1 MKSNITLET
10 FEDVVIEQLKE
21 RGYNTKIIEVP
32 GKLGPEHRLINA
44 DELDEN
50 CNAYKMSAAVHIEQV
65 YNDYMKQYAKGR
77 PPMMESVVK
86 ETIGV
91 FNGDNNKKSDAV
103 NNFVKAVKSWDT
115 AKTRLILSVCNTELN
130 ESYLEGK
137 VFERIEDL
145 ALVPRVCAD
154 ITKETVSSSM
164 ISKELMKSWCV
175 TEDEVM
181 REAKRNAPKLLQ
193 PVIMDSYAAAM
204 KMISGMKQSGEVPN
218 FIDEKGILPMISHS
232 SMIIVTT
239 ALQFTGASLFYD
251 GILEYF
257 ANALDGHF
265 YIIPSSSAEFLVLP
279 GNDTDLTPEELS
291 AIIQSVN
298 VDKDTID
305 PKMVLSNHAY
315 IYKDGKFSS
324 FV

>member
-10 FEDVVIEQLKE
+10 FESIVIEQLKE
-21 RGYNTKIIEVP
+21 RGYNTKIIEIT
-32 GKLGPEHRLINA
+32 GKLGPEHRLVNV
-44 DELDEN
+44 DDLTERRN
-50 CNAYKMSAAVHIEQV
+50 VYKMSAAVNIEQV
-65 YNDYMKQYAKGR
+65 YNDYMKQYMKGR
-77 PPMMESVVK
+77 PPMMESVIK
-86 ETIGV
+86 DIIDL
-91 FNGDNNKKSDAV
+91 FNDKGKSSYVDHFIEV
-103 NNFVKAVKSWDT
+103 IKSWDA
-115 AKTRLILSVCNTELN
+115 AKARLILTVCNAELN
-130 ESYLEGK
+130 ASYLEGK

-145 ALVPRVCAD
+145 ALVPRVYAD
-154 ITKETVSSSM
+154 ITEKTVSSSM
-164 ISKELMKSWCV
+164 ISKELMKSWGV

-181 REAKRNAPKLLQ
+181 REAKRNSPKLLQ
-193 PVIMDSYAAAM
+193 PVIMDSYAVAM

-251 GILEYF
+251 GILEYL
-257 ANALDGHF
+257 ANTLDGYF

>member
-10 FEDVVIEQLKE
+10 FEDIVIEQLKE
-21 RGYNTKIIEVP
+21 RGCNTKIIYIT
-32 GKLGPEHRLINA
+32 GKLGPEHRLVNV
-44 DELDEN
+44 DDLTERRN
-50 CNAYKMSAAVHIEQV
+50 VYKMSAAVNIEQV
-65 YNDYMKQYAKGR
+65 YNDYMKQYMKGR
-77 PPMMESVVK
+77 PPMMESVIK
-86 ETIGV
+86 DIIDL
-91 FNGDNNKKSDAV
+91 FNDKGKSSYVDHFIEV
-103 NNFVKAVKSWDT
+103 IKSWDA
-115 AKTRLILSVCNTELN
+115 AKARLILSVCNAELN
-130 ESYLEGK
+130 ASYLEGK

-154 ITKETVSSSM
+154 ITEKTVSSSM
-164 ISKELMKSWCV
+164 ISKELMKSWGV

-181 REAKRNAPKLLQ
+181 REAKRNSPKLLQ
-193 PVIMDSYAAAM
+193 PVIIDSYAVAM

-251 GILEYF
+251 GILEYL
-257 ANALDGHF
+257 ANTLDGYF

>member
-10 FEDVVIEQLKE
+10 FENTVIEQLKE
-21 RGYNTKIIEVP
+21 RGYSTKIIEVP
-32 GKLGPEHRLINA
+32 GKLGPEHRLINI
-44 DELDEN
+44 DEAAEKSDG
-50 CNAYKMSAAVHIEQV
+50 CKMSASIHIEQV
-65 YNDYMKQYAKGR
+65 YNDYMEQYMKGR

-86 ETIGV
+86 EIIGL
-91 FNGDNNKKSDAV
+91 FNDNGKPDFV
-103 NNFVKAVKSWDT
+103 DNFVKAVKSLDT
-115 AKTRLILSVCNTELN
+115 AKTRLILSVCNAEIN
-130 ESYLEGK
+130 ASYLKGK

-154 ITKETVSSSM
+154 ITEKTVSSSM
-164 ISKELMKSWCV
+164 ISKELMKSWGV

-181 REAKRNAPKLLQ
+181 REAKRNAPKLLP
-193 PVIMDSYAAAM
+193 PVIMDSCAVAM
-204 KMISGMKQSGEVPN
+204 KMVSEMKQNGEVPD
-218 FIDEKGILPMISHS
+218 FINEKDVMSMISQS
-232 SMIIVTT
+232 PMIIVTT
-239 ALQFTGASLFYD
+239 QAQFTGASLFYD

-279 GNDTDLTPEELS
+279 GNDTDLTPEGLS
-291 AIIQSVN
+291 AMIQSVN
-298 VDKDTID
+298 VDKDNID

-315 IYKDGKFSS
+315 VYKNGKFSS

>member
-10 FEDVVIEQLKE
+10 FENTVIEQLKE
-21 RGYNTKIIEVP
+21 RGYSTKIIEVP
-32 GKLGPEHRLINA
+32 GKLGPEHRLINI
-44 DELDEN
+44 DEAAEKSDG
-50 CNAYKMSAAVHIEQV
+50 CKMSASIHIEQV
-65 YNDYMKQYAKGR
+65 YNDYMEQYMKGR

-86 ETIGV
+86 EIIGL
-91 FNGDNNKKSDAV
+91 FNDNGKPDFV
-103 NNFVKAVKSWDT
+103 DNFVKAVKSLDT
-115 AKTRLILSVCNTELN
+115 AKTRLILSVCNAEIN
-130 ESYLEGK
+130 ASYLKGK

-154 ITKETVSSSM
+154 ITDGVVSSSM
-164 ISKELMKSWCV
+164 ISKELMKSWGV

-181 REAKRNAPKLLQ
+181 REAKRNAPKLLP
-193 PVIMDSYAAAM
+193 PVIMDSCAVAM
-204 KMISGMKQSGEVPN
+204 KMVSEMKQNGEVPD
-218 FIDEKGILPMISHS
+218 FINEKDVMSMISQS
-232 SMIIVTT
+232 PMIIVTT
-239 ALQFTGASLFYD
+239 QAQFTGASLFYD

-279 GNDTDLTPEELS
+279 GNDTDLTPEGLS
-291 AIIQSVN
+291 AMIQSVN
-298 VDKDTID
+298 VDKDNID

-315 IYKDGKFSS
+315 VYKNGKFSS

>member
-1 MKSNITLET
+1 M
-10 FEDVVIEQLKE
+10 KE
-21 RGYNTKIIEVP
+21 RGYNTKIIEIT
-32 GKLGPEHRLINA
+32 GKLGPEHRLVNV
-44 DELDEN
+44 DDLTERRN
-50 CNAYKMSAAVHIEQV
+50 VYKMSAAVNIEQV
-65 YNDYMKQYAKGR
+65 YNDYMKQYMKGR

-86 ETIGV
+86 EIIGL
-91 FNGDNNKKSDAV
+91 FNDNEKPDFV
-103 NNFVKAVKSWDT
+103 NNFIKAVKSWDA

-164 ISKELMKSWCV
+164 ISKELMKSWGV
-175 TEDEVM
+175 TEDEVI

-193 PVIMDSYAAAM
+193 PVIMDSYAVAM

-218 FIDEKGILPMISHS
+218 FIDEKDILPLPMISHS

-251 GILEYF
+251 GILEYL
-257 ANALDGHF
+257 ANALDGYF

-291 AIIQSVN
+291 AMIQSVN
-298 VDKDTID
+298 VDKDIID

-315 IYKDGKFSS
+315 VYKDGKFSS

>member
-10 FEDVVIEQLKE
+10 FEDIVIEQLKE
-21 RGYNTKIIEVP
+21 RGCNTKIIEIT
-32 GKLGPEHRLINA
+32 GKLGPEHRLVNV
-44 DELDEN
+44 DDLTERRN
-50 CNAYKMSAAVHIEQV
+50 VYKMSAAVNIEQV
-65 YNDYMKQYAKGR
+65 YNDYMKQYMKGR
-77 PPMMESVVK
+77 PPMMESVIK
-86 ETIGV
+86 DIIDL
-91 FNGDNNKKSDAV
+91 FNDKGKSSYVDHFIEV
-103 NNFVKAVKSWDT
+103 IKSWDA
-115 AKTRLILSVCNTELN
+115 AKARLILSVCNAELN
-130 ESYLEGK
+130 ASYLEGK

-154 ITKETVSSSM
+154 ITEKTVSSSM
-164 ISKELMKSWCV
+164 ISKELMKSWGV
-175 TEDEVM
+175 TEDEVI

-193 PVIMDSYAAAM
+193 PVIMDSYAIAM

-218 FIDEKGILPMISHS
+218 FIDEKDILPLPMISHS

-251 GILEYF
+251 GILEYL
-257 ANALDGHF
+257 ANALDGYF

-291 AIIQSVN
+291 AMIQSVN
-298 VDKDTID
+298 VDKDIID

-315 IYKDGKFSS
+315 VYKDGKFSS

>member
-10 FEDVVIEQLKE
+10 FENTVIEQLKE
-21 RGYNTKIIEVP
+21 RGYSTKIIEVP
-32 GKLGPEHRLINA
+32 GKLGPEHRLINI
-44 DELDEN
+44 DEAAEKSDG
-50 CNAYKMSAAVHIEQV
+50 CKMSASIHIEQV
-65 YNDYMKQYAKGR
+65 YNDYMEQYMKGR

-86 ETIGV
+86 EIIGL
-91 FNGDNNKKSDAV
+91 FNDNGKPDFV
-103 NNFVKAVKSWDT
+103 DNFVKAVKSLDT
-115 AKTRLILSVCNTELN
+115 AKTRLILSVCNAEIN
-130 ESYLEGK
+130 ASYLKGK

-154 ITKETVSSSM
+154 ITDGVVSSSM
-164 ISKELMKSWCV
+164 ISKELMKSWGV

-181 REAKRNAPKLLQ
+181 KEAKRNAPKLLP
-193 PVIMDSYAAAM
+193 PVIMDSCAVAM
-204 KMISGMKQSGEVPN
+204 KMISEMKQNGEVPD
-218 FIDEKGILPMISHS
+218 FINEKDVMSMISQS
-232 SMIIVTT
+232 PMIIVTT
-239 ALQFTGASLFYD
+239 QAQFTGASLFYD

-279 GNDTDLTPEELS
+279 GNDTDLTPEGLS
-291 AIIQSVN
+291 AMIQSVN
-298 VDKDTID
+298 VDKDNID

-315 IYKDGKFSS
+315 VYKNGKFSS

>member
-10 FEDVVIEQLKE
+10 FEGIVIEQLKA
-21 RGYNTKIIEVP
+21 RGYNTKIIETP
-32 GKLGPEHRLINA
+32 GKLGPEHRLINET
-44 DELDEN
+44 DEK
-50 CNAYKMSAAVHIEQV
+50 CNACKTSAVIHIEQV
-65 YNDYMKQYAKGR
+65 YNDYMKQYIKGR

-86 ETIGV
+86 EII
-91 FNGDNNKKSDAV
+91 DLLNNKEKSDAV
-103 NNFVKAVKSWDT
+103 DNFIKAVKSWDT
-115 AKTRLILSVCNTELN
+115 AKTRLILSVCNAELN
-130 ESYLEGK
+130 ASYLEGK

-154 ITKETVSSSM
+154 ITEKTVSSSM
-164 ISKELMKSWCV
+164 ISKELMKSWGV

-181 REAKRNAPKLLQ
+181 RAAKSNAPKLLP
-193 PVIMDSYAAAM
+193 PVIMDSYAVAM
-204 KMISGMKQSGEVPN
+204 KMVAEMKQSGEAPDLIN
-218 FIDEKGILPMISHS
+218 EKDVMSMISHS
-232 SMIIVTT
+232 PMIIVTT
-239 ALQFTGASLFYD
+239 QVQFTGASLFYD

-291 AIIQSVN
+291 AMIQSVN
-298 VDKDTID
+298 IDKDTID

-315 IYKDGKFSS
+315 VYKNGKFSS